1 MVPKVKD
8 GTEKIKPAG
17 VFFCLFVCSFFFC
30 LLVCLFVCSKCSLSC
45 RAPYTAIHIVDTSN
59 EPMII

>member
-8 GTEKIKPAG
+8 GTEKIKPE
-17 VFFCLFVCSFFFC
+17 CLF
-30 LLVCLFVCSKCSLSC
+30 VCLFVCSKCSLSC